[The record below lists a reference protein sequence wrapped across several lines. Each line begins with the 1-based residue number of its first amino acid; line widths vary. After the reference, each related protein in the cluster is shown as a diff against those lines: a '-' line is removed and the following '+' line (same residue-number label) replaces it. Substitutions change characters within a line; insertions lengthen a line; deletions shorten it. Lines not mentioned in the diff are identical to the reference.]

1 MPVLREELAD
11 RDFPLLR
18 GHRLR
23 GGPTRRLGGRV
34 YWTHVSTGIDHTGRM
49 SSLEAGTT
57 CPFKR
62 AQTCA
67 TRRRPEQTAPARLRT
82 LRLMPPHPL
91 PVFEHQGGK
100 AKRLLLWRL
109 VLSVLVLAFTAA
121 IPTRALAQDAGA
133 RRARDAGAAVPVAKE
148 GGTSTAP
155 EASDGG
161 VPSGDAGTPGPR
173 APAQQRAGPPPP
185 NLSPT
190 QAALRRHQPLA

>member
-1 MPVLREELAD
+1 MPVLREELAN
-11 RDFPLLR
+11 RDFALLR

-34 YWTHVSTGIDHTGRM
+34 YWTHVSTGIEHTGRM

-67 TRRRPEQTAPARLRT
+67 TRRRPTILLSAEPPSAHRPEQTAPARLRT

-100 AKRLLLWRL
+100 AKRLRLWRL
-109 VLSVLVLAFTAA
+109 VLAVLVLAFTAA
-121 IPTRALAQDAGA
+121 IPT
-133 RRARDAGAAVPVAKE
+133 
-148 GGTSTAP
+148 
-155 EASDGG
+155 
-161 VPSGDAGTPGPR
+161 
-173 APAQQRAGPPPP
+173 
-185 NLSPT
+185 
-190 QAALRRHQPLA
+190 

>member
-23 GGPTRRLGGRV
+23 GGPTRRLGGGRV
-34 YWTHVSTGIDHTGRM
+34 SGTHVPTGIDHTGRM

-100 AKRLLLWRL
+100 AKRLRLWRL
-109 VLSVLVLAFTAA
+109 VLAVLVLAFTAA

-133 RRARDAGAAVPVAKE
+133 RRARDAGAAVPVSK
-148 GGTSTAP
+148 GGGPSTP
-155 EASDGG
+155 PQTRGG
-161 VPSGDAGTPGPR
+161 GGPSGDAAAPRPR
-173 APAQQRAGPPPP
+173 APV
-185 NLSPT
+185 T
-190 QAALRRHQPLA
+190 EE